1 MSTLDHRGHLQ
12 APLTERVVALET
24 KVDNICDKIT
34 ELKSEVK
41 EMHDCLD
48 KTRDT
53 VLEELK
59 SMNEQSNQRNKRLAE
74 KVDSL
79 ENFRNKWSYLIMG
92 AVAALGWAAGH
103 GAALSYFR

>member
-12 APLTERVVALET
+12 VPLTERVVALET
-24 KVDNICDKIT
+24 KVDNICEKIT
-34 ELKSEVK
+34 ELKTDVK
-41 EMHDCLD
+41 DMHDCLD
-48 KTRDT
+48 KTRET

-59 SMNEQSNQRNKRLAE
+59 KMSERSNQRNKLLAE

-103 GAALSYFR
+103 SSALSYFR